1 VSTADGHRTPRRR
14 LLAVAAVMAT
24 IATGGC
30 MNDDAAEAP
39 PERDFDESTAWS
51 RMEEAAAEA
60 IADLPDFPGFEE
72 RMMLELSC
80 EHDGEV
86 DEDYTR
92 FELTY
97 MFSAEASATDLVH
110 EEYVRLLRE
119 RWTEA
124 GYDVHR
130 DEAYGED
137 PVFHDLE
144 ATRPDG
150 LNYWLVAA
158 NYTSLTIQSGCVEK
172 SGEPSACPPP
182 LGGVPHE
189 NDIAGRQACGG
200 AYDEPTEEAEAIAPL
215 EGSQAAVIPFPAGG
229 GHDSDTRPL

>member
-1 VSTADGHRTPRRR
+1 MSAADRHRTPRRR
-14 LLAVAAVMAT
+14 LLAVAAVAAA

-30 MNDDAAEAP
+30 MNTDDAPEAP
-39 PERDFDESTAWS
+39 PERDFDESTAWT
-51 RMEEAAAEA
+51 RMEDAAAEA
-60 IADLPDFPGFEE
+60 IAGLPDFPGFEE

-80 EHDGEV
+80 KHDGEV
-86 DEDYTR
+86 DEDRVR

-97 MFSAEASATDLVH
+97 MFSAEDSATDLVH

-137 PVFHDLE
+137 PVFYDLE

-150 LNYWLVAA
+150 VNYWLVAA

-172 SGEPSACPPP
+172 SAEPSACPPP
-182 LGGVPHE
+182 LGGVPPE

-200 AYDEPTEEAEAIAPL
+200 VYDEPTEPAKAVAPFEEAPT
-215 EGSQAAVIPFPAGG
+215 AAVPSPADGA
-229 GHDSDTRPL
+229 HDSDAR